1 MACGLPVVVTK
12 DVNSG
17 HMDFCKDRDSVVWID
32 ATEVEQGDPRFYCP
46 GNMLAKPDF
55 EDIKKQMRF
64 AFEKKDELKARGLE
78 VSKEIREH
86 WTWSVTAEKIV
97 KFLQND

>member
-12 DVNSG
+12 DINSG
-17 HMDFCKDRDSVVWID
+17 HMDFCKGKDSVVWID
-32 ATEVEQGDPRFYCP
+32 APEVEQGDPRFYCQ

-64 AFEKKDELKARGLE
+64 AFDNKDDLKKKGIANSTD
-78 VSKEIREH
+78 IREN
-86 WTWSVTAEKIV
+86 WTWDKTAEKIV
-97 KFLQND
+97 EFLK